1 MTNTI
6 RPEFVKATVDRFHY
20 LHFGFFSFLFSGIV
34 GALVSLATE
43 PISEEK
49 LHRLTFWTRLIEFHV
64 KCNFFEFLQ
73 KTSKF
78 NFVCLQIQY

>member
-1 MTNTI
+1 MNLLVTNLI

-49 LHRLTFWTRLIEFHV
+49 LHRLTFWTRLIKLYFRID
-64 KCNFFEFLQ
+64 FL
-73 KTSKF
+73 
-78 NFVCLQIQY
+78 VG

>member
-1 MTNTI
+1 MTNLI

-20 LHFGFFSFLFSGIV
+20 LHFGFFSFLFSGLV

-49 LHRLTFWTRLIEFHV
+49 LHRLTFWTRLIEIYFRIEYLV
-64 KCNFFEFLQ
+64 G
-73 KTSKF
+73 
-78 NFVCLQIQY
+78 

>member
-1 MTNTI
+1 M
-6 RPEFVKATVDRFHY
+6 KATVDRFHY

-49 LHRLTFWTRLIEFHV
+49 LHRLTFWTRLVFWFW
-64 KCNFFEFLQ
+64 FFEFLQ

-78 NFVCLQIQY
+78 DFLCLQIQY